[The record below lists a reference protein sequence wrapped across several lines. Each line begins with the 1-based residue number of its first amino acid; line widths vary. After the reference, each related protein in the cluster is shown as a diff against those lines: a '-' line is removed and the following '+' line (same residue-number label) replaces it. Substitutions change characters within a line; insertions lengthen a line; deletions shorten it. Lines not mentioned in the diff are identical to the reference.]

1 MLLCSLTDSS
11 EHGRCLR
18 PLPGPA
24 SMEVHVSTSCCLQC
38 SVPVHA
44 GHRHVHMHSQESQRL
59 DTEIT
64 RLSTTARDCGLLM
77 PDGSPDQQARIAALT
92 ATLQRVEADNSDTD
106 AKNQLYLLLRE
117 RTR

>member
-1 MLLCSLTDSS
+1 M
-11 EHGRCLR
+11 
-18 PLPGPA
+18 
-24 SMEVHVSTSCCLQC
+24 
-38 SVPVHA
+38 
-44 GHRHVHMHSQESQRL
+44 QELQRL

-92 ATLQRVEADNSDTD
+92 ATLRRVEADNSDAD

-117 RTR
+117 RTRCGHSRANITLNVARRVLRSPFYV